1 MHSVKTEIYSNIR
14 SFSNL
19 KVFSFTS
26 QNIRKDHGF
35 MNMQDHEIEL
45 KHSKMVQY
53 FKGEIKKNVGF
64 QFCNASFAV
73 TFTVFFFFLL
83 ILH

>member
-1 MHSVKTEIYSNIR
+1 
-14 SFSNL
+14 
-19 KVFSFTS
+19 
-26 QNIRKDHGF
+26 

-73 TFTVFFFFLL
+73 TFTVFFFSFNSPLML
-83 ILH
+83 QLE